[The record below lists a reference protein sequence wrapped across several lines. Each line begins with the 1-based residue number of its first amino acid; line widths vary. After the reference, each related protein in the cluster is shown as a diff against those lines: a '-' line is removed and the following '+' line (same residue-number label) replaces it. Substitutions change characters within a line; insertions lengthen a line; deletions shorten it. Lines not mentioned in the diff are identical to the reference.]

1 MRIKVIN
8 KSKHQL
14 HEYSAK
20 ESAGMN
26 LRTSLETDLILKAL
40 ERIFVP
46 LGLFLEIPVLDE
58 AQIRPGRGMAIRK
71 RVVILNSKRTIDDD
85 YRVEICIILVNLSKE
100 NFVIEDGERICQMII
115 AKHEKAEWENVDIL
129 LDSERGVEGFS
140 HTGKN

>member
-46 LGLFLEIPVLDE
+46 PDLFLEIPVLDE

-129 LDSERGVEGFS
+129 MDSERGVEGFS